1 MEKQQIRRKQIMSV
15 FSSITAGLFLLCSLF
30 LNGCTKQQQE
40 VPVTPGLKT
49 ENSQGQTTGESG
61 TTSEPTE
68 VQPKKY
74 GYVFCYHNI
83 EIAVDM
89 PAAPIL
95 EALGKEQS
103 VFEAESCV
111 TGDIIRT
118 YSYGSFELDT
128 YEQEGEEYISCIC
141 FRDDTVMT
149 KEGIHLFM
157 NQEQL
162 LSVYG
167 TAYTE
172 EAGTIIYCKDN
183 MKLKFIIK
191 DAEIISIQYCSM
203 ATEAAP

>member
-40 VPVTPGLKT
+40 VPVTSGLKT
-49 ENSQGQTTGESG
+49 KNSQGQTTDESG
-61 TTSEPTE
+61 TASEPAKM
-68 VQPKKY
+68 QPEKY

-149 KEGIHLFM
+149 KEGIRLFM
-157 NQEQL
+157 TMEQMI
-162 LSVYG
+162 SVYG
-167 TAYTE
+167 TEYE
-172 EAGTIIYCKDN
+172 EKAGTILYSQEQ
-183 MKLKFIIK
+183 MKLKFILK
-191 DAEIISIQYCSM
+191 DTEIISIQYCSM